1 MKKGMTPDSHGRNDN
16 LRRGGIM
23 KLIEMDAHREKRPDF
38 GHFIDRIFWF
48 ILTSAV
54 IYCASQM
61 REMGRSVEELN
72 KNMALALYQITETRD
87 RLNKIDSR
95 IDKLEERKR

>member
-1 MKKGMTPDSHGRNDN
+1 MR
-16 LRRGGIM
+16 
-23 KLIEMDAHREKRPDF
+23 LIDMEAHRGKRLEF

-48 ILTSAV
+48 VLTAAI